1 MGYFNGGI
9 RMKYTLTYEN
19 VIHHRHEVEA
29 GSLEEARR
37 LFDTNESVCVDT
49 QETWNTTDI
58 EEVTQ

>member
-1 MGYFNGGI
+1 MK
-9 RMKYTLTYEN
+9 KYTLTYEN
-19 VIHHRHEVEA
+19 VIQHRHEVEA

-58 EEVTQ
+58 EEVKE